1 MSKYNAKKVE
11 YDGHI
16 FDSIVERDYYI
27 YLQRNRLIERIEL
40 QPRYELIPAF
50 KKQRKMEY
58 IADFE
63 VTYTDGTTEV
73 IDIKGMATETA
84 KVKAKLFRY
93 LYQDKSLIWICR
105 APKYYQEQHGTE
117 WIEYEELKKVR
128 RQRKKG

>member
-1 MSKYNAKKVE
+1 MKKEKARGV
-11 YDGHI
+11 
-16 FDSIVERDYYI
+16 S
-27 YLQRNRLIERIEL
+27 
-40 QPRYELIPAF
+40 
-50 KKQRKMEY
+50 
-58 IADFE
+58 DFE

-128 RQRKKG
+128 VRRTYIRFDSRT